1 MTDETGPETD
11 LEKQLEEIEQGI
23 KAPELPDFDDNFEG
37 KLAEIEQR
45 SRARKKLARAEHDF
59 AFREERGKERYNDT
73 GKSLATGVGIA
84 YAIMG
89 CPIAGFALG
98 WAINRES
105 GGPIGLMVGVVFA
118 IIFVVIV
125 LGRDKK

>member
-45 SRARKKLARAEHDF
+45 SRARKKQARAEHDF

-73 GKSLATGVGIA
+73 GKSL
-84 YAIMG
+84 
-89 CPIAGFALG
+89 
-98 WAINRES
+98 
-105 GGPIGLMVGVVFA
+105 MVGVVFA